1 VIVKLTGSVL
11 KGLLQGLL
19 YWLVYVVL
27 TPYLIGRLINIP
39 IHIEAWFPPLAIVF
53 IALGVVESSLS
64 NHAISIPI
72 RVISKLIG
80 ALCIYTLLNGG
91 RLSTTISRG
100 VWSAI
105 VYFDISPL
113 LYTIISLNLIYGV
126 FDAYTYFRKLYE

>member
-1 VIVKLTGSVL
+1 VITRLIGSVL

-27 TPYLIGRLINIP
+27 TPYLIGRLMNIP
-39 IHIEAWFPPLAIVF
+39 IHVDAWFPPLAIVF

-80 ALCIYTLLNGG
+80 ALCVYTLLNGG
-91 RLSTTISRG
+91 RLSSMVSRG
-100 VWSAI
+100 EWSAI

-113 LYTIISLNLIYGV
+113 LYTIILLNLIYGV
-126 FDAYTYFRKLYE
+126 FDVFTYYRRLYE